1 MDNPHYSFGNI
12 QGVMKDATRFFMDF
26 ADRDSLL
33 IEFDYKDKEG
43 KQWHVRA
50 RGYRTEAVDEGQERF
65 PKRAAGTA
73 VEDGRSR
80 AIEHSEVR
88 PAQSNDKV

>member
-1 MDNPHYSFGNI
+1 MTQLDNPHYSFGNI

-33 IEFDYKDKEG
+33 IKFDYKDKEG

-65 PKRAAGTA
+65 PERAAGAA
-73 VEDGRSR
+73 VEDGRSG

-88 PAQSNDKV
+88 TAQ